1 MEDMV
6 EYNLLNAESMRNA
19 IMQCKRAGMAE
30 EEYAY
35 YLSEMM
41 RRSQAAIDRK
51 LGRSRIL
58 KDPKDWL

>member
-6 EYNLLNAESMRNA
+6 EYNLLNAESMRDA

-30 EEYAY
+30 NEYAY

-41 RRSQAAIDRK
+41 RRSQSAIDK
-51 LGRSRIL
+51 VVGRSRIL
-58 KDPKDWL
+58 RDVKEW